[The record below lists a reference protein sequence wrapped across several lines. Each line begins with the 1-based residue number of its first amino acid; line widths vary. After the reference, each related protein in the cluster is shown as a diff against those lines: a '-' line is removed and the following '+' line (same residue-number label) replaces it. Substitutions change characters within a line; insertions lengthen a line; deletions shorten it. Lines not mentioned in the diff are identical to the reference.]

1 MKGLK
6 VKDED
11 NDNEFMFAVKTKKV
25 EQKKDDAQT
34 EKVVVTDLGF
44 KVTPPERARED
55 RAPRRDGPSTRSG
68 AAGGGGGRG
77 SGGGRGGGS
86 RPSTGGGRGSGAGR
100 GGGPG
105 LKAAID
111 DKDAFPSL

>member
-55 RAPRRDGPSTRSG
+55 RPPRRYVCMHVYVYVCVCVCVC
-68 AAGGGGGRG
+68 
-77 SGGGRGGGS
+77 
-86 RPSTGGGRGSGAGR
+86 
-100 GGGPG
+100 
-105 LKAAID
+105 LCLCLCLCLCI
-111 DKDAFPSL
+111 